1 MRKSQYKKMAEQFHQ
16 IPSKPTNLMEDKDI
30 EGMKLFV
37 EDLQRQNGIENDMD
51 ADQFFG
57 YNPNDNS

>member
-1 MRKSQYKKMAEQFHQ
+1 MAEQFHQ